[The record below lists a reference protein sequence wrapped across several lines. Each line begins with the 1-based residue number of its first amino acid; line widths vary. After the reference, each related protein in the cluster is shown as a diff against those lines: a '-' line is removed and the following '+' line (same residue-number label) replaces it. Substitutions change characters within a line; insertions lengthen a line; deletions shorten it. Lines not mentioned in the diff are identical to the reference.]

1 MSNEDA
7 PWLDFQPPP
16 APPSPADNPDT
27 KPWEDFGGVSTP
39 TSKQTSSQQR
49 DMVSQIYHPLLE
61 GGATTLGGM
70 AGGAIGTLA
79 DPVLGPVGTMGGAAG
94 GAGAFYPVGKY
105 VADAIDKIRG
115 IATEQQ
121 SLPQQMKEGA
131 KIELMGQAIGA
142 AAKPVSDVISSILPG
157 AKAGE
162 AISGTPASNLSRAY
176 KNGFT
181 KTFIEPIPL
190 KDASEQYGDEFNR
203 VMGDHF
209 TPEQQADLLL
219 NPQGMAKDAL
229 QSAIVKSQTGGQ
241 LTTQEAI
248 AAKRGID
255 QLMPAGTA
263 KNLPRIKGFGTFDQ
277 YLNDVISKQDPAFK
291 EANDVYAASKLRDQL
306 LKFGQ
311 VNKSNPNEYSKLG
324 MLMFE
329 TMAGVAGIGGKSL
342 GDAAKV
348 LALQQASSPFAMGL
362 VSAASGAVSRATMQA
377 LSNPLIQRAAASA
390 LDTYF
395 GGQWPGQN
403 QGNNPSSGVPVQTG
417 LGSQQ

>member
-1 MSNEDA
+1 MGM
-7 PWLDFQPPP
+7 
-16 APPSPADNPDT
+16 
-27 KPWEDFGGVSTP
+27 PWEDVNPAEAPPPP
-39 TSKQTSSQQR
+39 TNMPWEDIRPGESS
-49 DMVSQIYHPLLE
+49 
-61 GGATTLGGM
+61 GGAVAQSAPSLQPQDTLSKTYHAVLQGGALTAGSM
-70 AGGAIGTLA
+70 AGGALGTLA
-79 DPVLGPVGTMGGAAG
+79 DPVLGPIGTMGGAI
-94 GAGAFYPVGKY
+94 AGASSFYPAGKY

-115 IATEQQ
+115 VATEQQ
-121 SLPQQMKEGA
+121 SLPQQMATGA
-131 KIELMGQAIGA
+131 KQEMMGQAIGA
-142 AAKPVSDVISSILPG
+142 VAPAALSAVGSIMPG
-157 AKAGE
+157 AKVGE

-176 KNGFT
+176 KNGFV
-181 KTFIEPIPL
+181 KTFVDPIPL

-219 NPQGMAKDAL
+219 NPQGMAKEAL
-229 QSAIVKSQTGGQ
+229 SSAIVKSQTGEQ

-277 YLNDVISKQDPAFK
+277 YLNDVIAKQDPAFK

-342 GDAAKV
+342 GDAGKV

-362 VSAASGAVSRATMQA
+362 VSSASGGVSRATASA
-377 LSNPLIQRAAASA
+377 LANPLIQRAAASA

-395 GGQWPGQN
+395 GGQGTAPGQAN
-403 QGNNPSSGVPVQTG
+403 SPAMGSPAMAGS
-417 LGSQQ
+417 GSQQ